1 MRYLFLFIFSISFA
15 QQSQKVDFKTLNA
28 NLLPNQFEKSISGE
42 VNYEFQVLSSIDT
55 IAIDAIR
62 MDFTNVKINGKT
74 VNFKNSQKALQLFEG
89 YKKGKNTLTFNYKT
103 IPKQTLYFIGEGENL
118 QIWTQGQ
125 GKYTSHWLPSFDDVN
140 EKVIFNISIK
150 FNDDYTILSNG
161 VLKNRDHKRNGYEE
175 GFTTYNYQ
183 MSKPMSSYLVM
194 MAIGKFTKQ
203 TAKTKSGTPLEFYL
217 DQNDATKFETTYKYT
232 TQIFDFF
239 EQEIGVKYPWE
250 VYRQVPVR
258 DFLYSGMENT
268 TSTIFS
274 QDFVVDEIGFN
285 DKTYINV
292 NAHELAHQWFGNL
305 ITAEIGK
312 HHWLQEGFATYY
324 ALLAEKELFGDDY
337 FQWELYEMAERLQK
351 VAKTDT
357 IPLLNEKASSL
368 TFYQKGAWALHYLR
382 EKIGPEN
389 FQKAVKNYLKKYGF
403 KNVNTTNFLKE
414 VNAVSNFDIAIFQQ
428 NWLEKSGFEVNQALD
443 LLKKNAFMKS
453 YLDLVQLQPKPFAE
467 KAALFETILKS
478 DDFYPIK
485 EEVIYQIAEVS
496 FEEKE
501 QLLDLALASKSIKVR
516 QAVSRIM
523 VEIPRNFQSEYEILL
538 NDDSYITKEIALG
551 TLWRLFPE
559 RQEHYLNLSKDWI
572 GFNDKNL
579 RILWLTLALLSEGY
593 EVSNK
598 VNFYDELLDYSS
610 SSYESS
616 IRQNALTNLLY
627 LNPNDQNILRNLVNA
642 TTHHK
647 WQFTLFARNQIRELM
662 KTERHKK
669 FFQEMLPSLSSA
681 EQNQL
686 NRLLDN

>member
-1 MRYLFLFIFSISFA
+1 MRYFFLLFFSISFA
-15 QQSQKVDFKTLNA
+15 QQSQKVDFKTVHATLI
-28 NLLPNQFEKSISGE
+28 PNSIEKAISGE
-42 VNYEFQVLSSIDT
+42 VKYEFEVLSSIDT

-62 MDFTNVKINGKT
+62 IDFTNVKINGKS
-74 VNFKNSQKALQLFEG
+74 VNFKNTSKALQLFEG
-89 YKKGKNTLTFNYKT
+89 FKKGKNTLTFNYKA

-140 EKVIFNISIK
+140 EKIIFNLSIE
-150 FNDDYTILSNG
+150 FDSSFQVLSNG
-161 VLKNRDHKRNGYEE
+161 KLKNVNNNDNSNIKNW
-175 GFTTYNYQ
+175 NYQ

-194 MAIGKFTKQ
+194 MAIGKFTKK

-217 DQNDATKFETTYKYT
+217 DQNDADKFETTYKYT

-250 VYRQVPVR
+250 IYRQVPVR

-268 TSTIFS
+268 TATIFS

-305 ITAEIGK
+305 ITAETGK

-337 FQWELYEMAERLQK
+337 FQWELYEMAERLQQ
-351 VAKTDT
+351 ASKTDT

-382 EKIGPEN
+382 ENIGAEN

-414 VNAVSNFDIAIFQQ
+414 VNAVSNFDTANFQQ
-428 NWLEKSGFEVNQALD
+428 NWLEKSGFQVNQALD

-478 DDFYPIK
+478 NDFYSIK
-485 EEVIYQIAEVS
+485 EEVIYQLAEIP

-501 QLLDLALASKSIKVR
+501 PLLNLALASKNIQIR

-523 VEIPRNFQSEYEILL
+523 IEIPRNFQSEYETLL

-551 TLWRLFPE
+551 TLWKLFPE

-647 WQFTLFARNQIRELM
+647 WQFTLFARNQIRELI
-662 KTERHKK
+662 KTGRHKK
-669 FFQEMLPSLSSA
+669 YFQEMLTTLNSA

-686 NRLLDN
+686 KRLLDN

>member
-1 MRYLFLFIFSISFA
+1 MRYLLLLFFSISFA
-15 QQSQKVDFKTLNA
+15 QQSQKVDFKTLHA
-28 NLLPNQFEKSISGE
+28 TLLPSPIEKSISGE
-42 VNYEFQVLSSIDT
+42 VKYEFEVSSSIDT

-62 MDFTNVKINGKT
+62 MEFSNVKINGKL
-74 VNFKNSQKALQLFEG
+74 VNFKNSQKYLQLFEG
-89 YKKGKNTLTFNYKT
+89 FKKGKNTLTFNYKAN
-103 IPKQTLYFIGEGENL
+103 PKQTFYFIGTGENL

-125 GKYTSHWLPSFDDVN
+125 GKYTSHWLPSFNDVN
-140 EKVIFNISIK
+140 EKVVFNLSIQ
-150 FNDDYTILSNG
+150 FDANFTVLSNG
-161 VLKNRDHKRNGYEE
+161 KLKNVNIN
-175 GFTTYNYQ
+175 YNSNSKIWHYQ
-183 MSKPMSSYLVM
+183 MKKPMSSYLVM
-194 MAIGKFTKQ
+194 MAIGKFAKQ

-217 DQNDATKFETTYKYT
+217 DQKDTNKFETTYKYT

-250 VYRQVPVR
+250 IYRQVPVR

-274 QDFVVDEIGFN
+274 QDFVVDEIGFY

-305 ITAEIGK
+305 ITAETGK

-351 VAKTDT
+351 ASKNDT

-382 EKIGPEN
+382 STIGAEN

-403 KNVNTTNFLKE
+403 KNVNTANFLKE
-414 VNAVSNFDIAIFQQ
+414 VNAVSNFNTTTFQQ
-428 NWLEKSGFEVNQALD
+428 NWLEKSGFQVTQALD
-443 LLKKNAFMKS
+443 LLNRNTFMKS
-453 YLDLVQLQPKPFAE
+453 YLDLVQLQPKPFEE
-467 KAALFETILKS
+467 KKELLETFLKS
-478 DDFYPIK
+478 NDFYPIK
-485 EEVIYQIAEVS
+485 EEVIYQLAEVP
-496 FEEKE
+496 FEGKKS
-501 QLLDLALASKSIKVR
+501 LLSLALASKNIKVR

-523 VEIPRNFQSEYEILL
+523 IEIPRNFQSEYETLL

-551 TLWRLFPE
+551 TLWKLFPE
-559 RQEHYLNLSKDWI
+559 RQEHYLDLSKNWI

-579 RILWLTLALLSEGY
+579 RILWLTLALISEGY
-593 EVSNK
+593 EVNNK
-598 VNFYDELLDYSS
+598 VKFYDELLDYSS
-610 SSYESS
+610 AKYESS

-627 LNPNDQNILRNLVNA
+627 LNPNDQNILQNLVNA

-647 WQFTLFARNQIRELM
+647 WQFTLFARNQIRELI

-669 FFQEMLPSLSSA
+669 YFQDMLPKLNSA
-681 EQNQL
+681 EESQL
-686 NRLLDN
+686 RKLLD

>member
-1 MRYLFLFIFSISFA
+1 MRYLFLLFFSISFA
-15 QQSQKVDFKTLNA
+15 QQSQKVDFKSLHAT
-28 NLLPNQFEKSISGE
+28 LLPNPIEKSISGE
-42 VNYEFQVLSSIDT
+42 VKYEFDVLSSIDT
-55 IAIDAIR
+55 IVIDAIR
-62 MDFTNVKINGKT
+62 MDFINLKINGKS
-74 VNFKNSQKALQLFEG
+74 VNFKNTTKALQLFEG
-89 YKKGKNTLTFNYKT
+89 FKKGKNTLILNYKAF
-103 IPKQTLYFIGEGENL
+103 PKQTLYFIGEGENL

-140 EKVIFNISIK
+140 EKVVFNLSIE
-150 FNDDYTILSNG
+150 FDSSFEVLSNG
-161 VLKNRDHKRNGYEE
+161 KLDG
-175 GFTTYNYQ
+175 TTIYPPISNPNKIWHYQ
-183 MSKPMSSYLVM
+183 MNKPMSSYLVM

-217 DQNDATKFETTYKYT
+217 DQKDINKFETTYKYT

-250 VYRQVPVR
+250 IYRQVPVR

-305 ITAEIGK
+305 ITAETGK

-337 FQWELYEMAERLQK
+337 FQWELYEMAERLQQ
-351 VAKTDT
+351 ASKTDT

-382 EKIGPEN
+382 ENIGAEN

-414 VNAVSNFDIAIFQQ
+414 VNAVSNFDTANFQQ
-428 NWLEKSGFEVNQALD
+428 NWLEKSGFEVNQALE
-443 LLKKNAFMKS
+443 LIKKNTFMKS

-467 KAALFETILKS
+467 KATLFETILKS
-478 DDFYPIK
+478 NDFYPIK
-485 EEVIYQIAEVS
+485 EEVIYQLAEIP

-501 QLLDLALASKSIKVR
+501 QLLNLALASKNIKIR

-523 VEIPRNFQSEYEILL
+523 IEIPRNFQSEYETLL

-551 TLWRLFPE
+551 TLWKLFPE
-559 RQEHYLNLSKDWI
+559 RQQHYLNLSKNWI

-579 RILWLTLALLSEGY
+579 RILWLTLALISEGY
-593 EVSNK
+593 EVNNK

-610 SSYESS
+610 SKYESS

-627 LNPNDQNILRNLVNA
+627 LNPNDQNILQNLVNA

-647 WQFTLFARNQIRELM
+647 WQFTLFARNQIRELI

-669 FFQEMLPSLSSA
+669 YFQDMLPTLNSA

-686 NRLLDN
+686 KRLLEN

>member
-1 MRYLFLFIFSISFA
+1 MRYIFLLFFSISFA
-15 QQSQKVDFKTLNA
+15 QQSQKVDFKTLHA
-28 NLLPNQFEKSISGE
+28 TLTPNPIEKSISGE
-42 VNYEFQVLSSIDT
+42 VNYEFQVLSFIDT

-62 MDFTNVKINGKT
+62 MDFTNVKVNGKSI
-74 VNFKNSQKALQLFEG
+74 NFKNTTKVLQLFEG
-89 YKKGKNTLTFNYKT
+89 FKKGKNTLTFNYKA

-140 EKVIFNISIK
+140 EKVVFNLSIQ
-150 FNDDYTILSNG
+150 FDANFTVLSNG
-161 VLKNRDHKRNGYEE
+161 KLKNVNNNDNNNIKTWY
-175 GFTTYNYQ
+175 YQ
-183 MSKPMSSYLVM
+183 MEKPMSSYLLM

-217 DQNDATKFETTYKYT
+217 DQKDVNKFETTYKYT

-250 VYRQVPVR
+250 IYRQVPVR

-305 ITAEIGK
+305 ITAETGK

-337 FQWELYEMAERLQK
+337 FQWELYEMAERLQQ
-351 VAKTDT
+351 ASKTDT

-382 EKIGPEN
+382 EKIGAEN

-414 VNAVSNFDIAIFQQ
+414 VNAVSNFNTTTFQQ
-428 NWLEKSGFEVNQALD
+428 NWLEKSGFEVNQALE

-478 DDFYPIK
+478 NDFYPIK
-485 EEVIYQIAEVS
+485 EEVIFQLAEVP

-501 QLLDLALASKSIKVR
+501 QLLNLALASKNIKIR

-523 VEIPRNFQSEYEILL
+523 IEIPRNFQSEYETLL

-551 TLWRLFPE
+551 TLWKLFPE
-559 RQEHYLNLSKDWI
+559 RQEYYLNLSKNWV

-579 RILWLTLALLSEGY
+579 RILWLTLALISEGY
-593 EVSNK
+593 EVNNK
-598 VNFYDELLDYSS
+598 VKFYDELLDYSS
-610 SSYESS
+610 SKYESS

-627 LNPNDQNILRNLVNA
+627 LNPNDQNILQNLVNA

-647 WQFTLFARNQIRELM
+647 WQFTLFARNQIRELI

-669 FFQEMLPSLSSA
+669 FFQEMLPTLNSA
-681 EQNQL
+681 EQSQL
-686 NRLLDN
+686 KRLLEN

>member
-1 MRYLFLFIFSISFA
+1 
-15 QQSQKVDFKTLNA
+15 
-28 NLLPNQFEKSISGE
+28 
-42 VNYEFQVLSSIDT
+42 
-55 IAIDAIR
+55 
-62 MDFTNVKINGKT
+62 
-74 VNFKNSQKALQLFEG
+74 
-89 YKKGKNTLTFNYKT
+89 
-103 IPKQTLYFIGEGENL
+103 
-118 QIWTQGQ
+118 
-125 GKYTSHWLPSFDDVN
+125 
-140 EKVIFNISIK
+140 
-150 FNDDYTILSNG
+150 
-161 VLKNRDHKRNGYEE
+161 
-175 GFTTYNYQ
+175 
-183 MSKPMSSYLVM
+183 MSSYLLM

-217 DQNDATKFETTYKYT
+217 DQKDVNKFETTYKYT

-250 VYRQVPVR
+250 IYRQVPVR

-305 ITAEIGK
+305 ITAETGK

-337 FQWELYEMAERLQK
+337 FQWELYEMAERLQQ
-351 VAKTDT
+351 ASKTDT

-382 EKIGPEN
+382 EKIGAEN

-414 VNAVSNFDIAIFQQ
+414 VNAVSNFNTTTFQQ
-428 NWLEKSGFEVNQALD
+428 NWLEKSGFEVNQALE

-478 DDFYPIK
+478 NDFYPIK
-485 EEVIYQIAEVS
+485 EEVIFQLAEVP

-501 QLLDLALASKSIKVR
+501 QLLNLALASKNIKIR

-523 VEIPRNFQSEYEILL
+523 IEIPRNFQSEYETLL

-551 TLWRLFPE
+551 TLWKLFPE
-559 RQEHYLNLSKDWI
+559 RQEYYLNLSKNWV

-579 RILWLTLALLSEGY
+579 RILWLTLALISEGY
-593 EVSNK
+593 EVNNK
-598 VNFYDELLDYSS
+598 VKFYDELLDYSS
-610 SSYESS
+610 SKYESS

-627 LNPNDQNILRNLVNA
+627 LNPNDQNILQNLVNA

-647 WQFTLFARNQIRELM
+647 WQFTLFARNQIRELI

-669 FFQEMLPSLSSA
+669 FFQEMLPTLNSA
-681 EQNQL
+681 EQSQL
-686 NRLLDN
+686 KRLLEN